1 MTDEQLKAI
10 RDRLANVTPWP
21 WSADTLSGHI
31 WSKHDPEEGDILI
44 AEIRGW
50 SYLNRKFGLAK
61 AVKIQDANQAFIANA
76 REDIP
81 ALLDHIGELEAQIAA
96 MRPVVESAVKALRKI
111 DVDEE
116 SDIACYRDE
125 AIELLKGATNG

>member
-81 ALLDHIGELEAQIAA
+81 ALLDHIGELEAQIAS
-96 MRPVVESAVKALRKI
+96 MRPVVEAAVASQRSFNTFKYK
-111 DVDEE
+111 
-116 SDIACYRDE
+116 
-125 AIELLKGATNG
+125 ELLDALDNYMESTK